1 MKKHLLFLCAAIAAF
16 SLTSISCTPDKP
28 EESKDKPETP
38 VSLKAVKIEVDD
50 SNNWVFDAQP
60 VFKVHV
66 ENPNTVEVKDQLRVL
81 VFTDRKEVQLSLDE
95 SDITIPAD
103 GLDIDVTPSK
113 ALEPGFYKIAIFV
126 GRVCRTFYFGVRP
139 TEIVSAPDYQPDFN
153 TFWEDAKT
161 QLKGIDLNAQLTEIT
176 TKSTTARKV
185 YLVEMNSVPD
195 GLTGEP
201 VVVRGYYVEPQDH
214 KKHPVIMHFQGY
226 DDQAGLSKAYCPYG
240 GSSQDYAEFWLST
253 RGQVVNNR
261 KAEKREPDG
270 HGDFVNTYGDWFA
283 FNFGQRDAYYYRGAF
298 MDCVQAVRFMASR
311 AICDMD
317 NLFAEG
323 SSQGGALSYAV
334 ASLSDYPFTA
344 IAPCVAFLGDYPD
357 YFDIVSWPG
366 NTARENQGTMTDEE
380 MFAFLSY
387 FDTKNL
393 VTRIPATTAV
403 IACSGLQDGICPP
416 HTNIAAFNNLATT
429 DKEYYYYPH
438 MGHEIPSGWDSK
450 ILAFFKARIK

>member
-176 TKSTTARKV
+176 TKSTAARKV
-185 YLVEMNSVPD
+185 YLVEMNSV
-195 GLTGEP
+195 
-201 VVVRGYYVEPQDH
+201 Q
-214 KKHPVIMHFQGY
+214 
-226 DDQAGLSKAYCPYG
+226 
-240 GSSQDYAEFWLST
+240 
-253 RGQVVNNR
+253 
-261 KAEKREPDG
+261 
-270 HGDFVNTYGDWFA
+270 
-283 FNFGQRDAYYYRGAF
+283 
-298 MDCVQAVRFMASR
+298 
-311 AICDMD
+311 
-317 NLFAEG
+317 
-323 SSQGGALSYAV
+323 
-334 ASLSDYPFTA
+334 
-344 IAPCVAFLGDYPD
+344 
-357 YFDIVSWPG
+357 
-366 NTARENQGTMTDEE
+366 
-380 MFAFLSY
+380 
-387 FDTKNL
+387 
-393 VTRIPATTAV
+393 
-403 IACSGLQDGICPP
+403 
-416 HTNIAAFNNLATT
+416 
-429 DKEYYYYPH
+429 
-438 MGHEIPSGWDSK
+438 
-450 ILAFFKARIK
+450 